1 MNKDKF
7 KLYSYLTVTAVGALI
22 FLYVF
27 FKYVFVL
34 ALPFLIGWAVAFMVR
49 PMAKKISSA
58 TNIPYRFISATLTVL
73 IVVGGIAVIV
83 SAIIYAISESWG
95 FLSGLAEGDNLYEIL
110 EKITNPISGL
120 LGDRE
125 GAAELEAHISEAV
138 SSMISSLL
146 SGIVGWITAFVTSVP
161 RVLIFILV
169 TVIAS
174 IYFSLDLENI
184 NSVFKRKLPSKA
196 SAWLV
201 NFKNRFLSSLLK
213 YLRAYIIIML
223 VTFIIML
230 FWFLV
235 LGVKYAVLLAFVVAL
250 LDALPL
256 IGVGTVLVPWSVYH
270 LLFGEIR
277 LCVGLVILFVVH
289 EIIRQFIEPKII
301 GKNLGIHPILSL
313 FLLYAGYFVF
323 GLFGLLLIPVLS
335 VIVNI
340 LVNKKDSSEVG

>member
-1 MNKDKF
+1 MNKEKL
-7 KLYSYLTVTAVGALI
+7 KLYSYLTITAVGALI

-58 TNIPYRFISATLTVL
+58 TNMPYRFISTTLTVL
-73 IVVGGIAVIV
+73 IVVGGIAIIV
-83 SAIIYAISESWG
+83 SALIYAISESWG
-95 FLSGLAEGDNLYEIL
+95 FLSGLAEEDKLYEIL

-125 GAAELEAHISEAV
+125 GAAELEAHISSAV

-146 SGIVGWITAFVTSVP
+146 SGLVGWITAFVTSVP
-161 RVLIFILV
+161 KVLIFILV
-169 TVIAS
+169 TVIAAV
-174 IYFSLDLENI
+174 YFSLDLENI
-184 NSVFKRKLPSKA
+184 NAFFKRKLPKKVSD
-196 SAWLV
+196 WLI

-213 YLRAYIIIML
+213 YLRAYLIIML

-230 FWFLV
+230 FGFLV

-256 IGVGTVLVPWSVYH
+256 IGVGTILVPWSVYQ
-270 LLFGEIR
+270 LIFGEIR
-277 LCVGLVILFVVH
+277 LCIGLIILFVAH

-313 FLLYAGYFVF
+313 FLLYAGYFTF
-323 GLFGLLLIPVLS
+323 GLLGLLLIPVLS

-340 LVNKKDSSEVG
+340 LINKEDSAEVS

>member
-1 MNKDKF
+1 MNKEKL

-27 FKYVFVL
+27 LKYIFVL

-49 PMAKKISSA
+49 PMAKKISAA
-58 TNIPYRFISATLTVL
+58 TNIPYRIMSTALTVL
-73 IVVGGIAVIV
+73 IVVGGIAIIV
-83 SAIIYAISESWG
+83 SALIYAVSESWG
-95 FLSGLAEGDNLYEIL
+95 FLTGLAEGDKIYEIL

-120 LGDRE
+120 LGERE

-146 SGIVGWITAFVTSVP
+146 SGLVSWITAFVSSVP

-169 TVIAS
+169 TVIS
-174 IYFSLDLENI
+174 SVYFSLDLERI
-184 NSVFKRKLPSKA
+184 NAFCKQKLPNRL

-201 NFKNRFLSSLLK
+201 NFKNRFLASLLK
-213 YLRAYIIIML
+213 YLRAYLIIML
-223 VTFIIML
+223 ITFIIML
-230 FWFLV
+230 FGFLV
-235 LGVKYAVLLAFVVAL
+235 LGVRYAVLLAFVVAL

-256 IGVGTVLVPWSVYH
+256 IGVGTVLVPWSIYN
-270 LLFGEIR
+270 LIFGDI
-277 LCVGLVILFVVH
+277 GLGIGLAVLFVVH
-289 EIIRQFIEPKII
+289 EVVRQFTEPKII

-323 GLFGLLLIPVLS
+323 GLLGLLLIPVLS
-335 VIVNI
+335 VVVTI
-340 LVNKKDSSEVG
+340 LINK

>member
-1 MNKDKF
+1 MNKEKL

-27 FKYVFVL
+27 LKYVFVL
-34 ALPFLIGWAVAFMVR
+34 ALPFLIGWAVAFLVR

-58 TNIPYRFISATLTVL
+58 TNIPYRIISVLLTAL
-73 IVVGGIAVIV
+73 IVVGGIAIIV
-83 SAIIYAISESWG
+83 SALIYAISESWG
-95 FLSGLAEGDNLYEIL
+95 FLSGLAESDRLYEIL
-110 EKITNPISGL
+110 EKITNPISGI

-125 GAAELEAHISEAV
+125 GAAELEEHISGAV

-146 SGIVGWITAFVTSVP
+146 SGLVSWVTAFVTSVP

-174 IYFSLDLENI
+174 VYFSLDLENI
-184 NSVFKRKLPSKA
+184 NAFFKNKLPKKV

-201 NFKNRFLSSLLK
+201 NFKNRFLSSLLR
-213 YLRAYIIIML
+213 YLRAYLIIML

-230 FWFLV
+230 FGFLI

-256 IGVGTVLVPWSVYH
+256 IGVGTVLVPWSIYQ
-270 LLFGEIR
+270 LAFGDMR
-277 LCVGLVILFVVH
+277 LCIGLVILFVVH
-289 EIIRQFIEPKII
+289 EIIRQFTEPKII

-313 FLLYAGYFVF
+313 FLLYAGYIVF

-335 VIVNI
+335 VVVNI
-340 LVNKKDSSEVG
+340 LINKEDSSEVN

>member
-1 MNKDKF
+1 MNKEKL

-27 FKYVFVL
+27 LKYIFVL

-49 PMAKKISSA
+49 PMAKKISAA
-58 TNIPYRFISATLTVL
+58 TNIPYRIMSTALTVL
-73 IVVGGIAVIV
+73 IVVGGIAIIV
-83 SAIIYAISESWG
+83 SALIYAVSESWG
-95 FLSGLAEGDNLYEIL
+95 FLTGLAEGDRIYEIL

-146 SGIVGWITAFVTSVP
+146 SGLVSWITAFVSSVP

-169 TVIAS
+169 TVIS
-174 IYFSLDLENI
+174 SVYFSLDLERI
-184 NSVFKRKLPSKA
+184 NAFCKQKLPKKLST
-196 SAWLV
+196 WLV
-201 NFKNRFLSSLLK
+201 NFKNRFLASLLK
-213 YLRAYIIIML
+213 YLRAYLIIML

-230 FWFLV
+230 FGFLV
-235 LGVKYAVLLAFVVAL
+235 LGVRYAVLLAFVVAL

-256 IGVGTVLVPWSVYH
+256 IGVGTVLVPWSIYN
-270 LLFGEIR
+270 LIFGDI
-277 LCVGLVILFVVH
+277 GLGIGLAVLFVVH
-289 EIIRQFIEPKII
+289 EVVRQFTEPKII

-323 GLFGLLLIPVLS
+323 GLLGLLLIPVLS

-340 LVNKKDSSEVG
+340 LINKEDSSEVG

>member
-95 FLSGLAEGDNLYEIL
+95 FLSGLAEGDKLYEIL

-184 NSVFKRKLPSKA
+184 NSFFKRKLPSKA

-230 FWFLV
+230 FGFLV

>member
-1 MNKDKF
+1 MNKEKL

-27 FKYVFVL
+27 LKYIFVL

-49 PMAKKISSA
+49 PMAKKISAA
-58 TNIPYRFISATLTVL
+58 TNIPYRIMSTALTVL
-73 IVVGGIAVIV
+73 IVVGGIAIIV
-83 SAIIYAISESWG
+83 SALIYAVSESWG
-95 FLSGLAEGDNLYEIL
+95 FLTGLAEGDRIYEIL

-146 SGIVGWITAFVTSVP
+146 SGLVSWITAFVSSVP

-169 TVIAS
+169 TVIS
-174 IYFSLDLENI
+174 SVYFSLDLERI
-184 NSVFKRKLPSKA
+184 NAFCKQKLPKKLSM
-196 SAWLV
+196 WLV
-201 NFKNRFLSSLLK
+201 NFKNRFLASLLK
-213 YLRAYIIIML
+213 YLRAYLIIML

-230 FWFLV
+230 FGFLV
-235 LGVKYAVLLAFVVAL
+235 LGVRYAVLLAFVVAL

-256 IGVGTVLVPWSVYH
+256 IGVGTVLVPWSIYN
-270 LLFGEIR
+270 LIFGDI
-277 LCVGLVILFVVH
+277 GLGIGLAVLFVVH
-289 EIIRQFIEPKII
+289 EVVRQFTEPKII

-323 GLFGLLLIPVLS
+323 GLLGLLLIPVLS

-340 LVNKKDSSEVG
+340 LINKEDSSEVG

>member
-1 MNKDKF
+1 MNKEKL
-7 KLYSYLTVTAVGALI
+7 KLYSYLTITAVGALI

-27 FKYVFVL
+27 MKYLFVL

-49 PMAKKISSA
+49 PMATKISKA
-58 TNIPYRFISATLTVL
+58 TNIPYRLMSATLTLL
-73 IVVGGIAVIV
+73 IVAFGIAIIV
-83 SAIIYAISESWG
+83 SALIYAVSECWG
-95 FLSGLAEGDNLYEIL
+95 FLSGLAESDRLYEIL

-125 GAAELEAHISEAV
+125 GAAELEAHISGAV

-146 SGIVGWITAFVTSVP
+146 SGLVGWITAFVVSVP
-161 RVLIFILV
+161 KVLIFILV
-169 TVIAS
+169 TVIS
-174 IYFSLDLENI
+174 SVYFSLELEKV
-184 NSVFKRKLPSKA
+184 NSFCKRKLPKKISE
-196 SAWLV
+196 WLV

-213 YLRAYIIIML
+213 YLRAYLIIML

-230 FWFLV
+230 FGFLV

-256 IGVGTVLVPWSVYH
+256 IGVGTVLVPWSIYN
-270 LLFGEIR
+270 LILGELGLGI
-277 LCVGLVILFVVH
+277 GLVVLFVVH
-289 EIIRQFIEPKII
+289 EVIRQFIEPKII

-323 GLFGLLLIPVLS
+323 GLMGLLLIPILS

-340 LVNKKDSSEVG
+340 LINKEDSSEIG

>member
-95 FLSGLAEGDNLYEIL
+95 FLSGLAEGDKLYEIL

-184 NSVFKRKLPSKA
+184 NSFFKRKLPSKA

-230 FWFLV
+230 FGFLV

-313 FLLYAGYFVF
+313 CLLYAGYFVF

>member
-27 FKYVFVL
+27 FKYVFML

-95 FLSGLAEGDNLYEIL
+95 FLSGLAEGDKLYEIL

-184 NSVFKRKLPSKA
+184 NSFFKRKLPSKA

-230 FWFLV
+230 FGFLV

>member
-1 MNKDKF
+1 MNKEKL

-22 FLYVF
+22 FLYVLL
-27 FKYVFVL
+27 KYVFALV
-34 ALPFLIGWAVAFMVR
+34 LPFLIGWGVAFMVR

-58 TNIPYRFISATLTVL
+58 TNIPHRVVSVMLTVL
-73 IVVGGIAVIV
+73 IVIGGIAIIV
-83 SAIIYAISESWG
+83 SALVYAISESWG
-95 FLSGLAEGDNLYEIL
+95 FLSGLAESERLYEIL
-110 EKITNPISGL
+110 KKITNPISGL

-138 SSMISSLL
+138 SSMVSSLF
-146 SGIVGWITAFVTSVP
+146 SGLVSWVTAFVASVP

-174 IYFSLDLENI
+174 VYFSLELESI
-184 NSVFKRKLPSKA
+184 NAFFKRKLPKKVTS
-196 SAWLV
+196 WLV

-213 YLRAYIIIML
+213 YLRAYLIIML

-230 FWFLV
+230 FGFLV
-235 LGVKYAVLLAFVVAL
+235 LGVKYGVLLAFIIAL

-256 IGVGTVLVPWSVYH
+256 IGVGTVLVPWSIYQ
-270 LLFGEIR
+270 LIFGEVS
-277 LCVGLVILFVVH
+277 LAVGLVILFVVH
-289 EIIRQFIEPKII
+289 EIVRQFVEPKII

-313 FLLYAGYFVF
+313 FLLYSGYFVF

-340 LVNKKDSSEVG
+340 LINKEDTSEVG